1 MQPLFDDI
9 LQYRG
14 RPALRSDSR
23 ARRQAILEAALRVI
37 EKDGVR
43 GVKHRAV
50 AAEAG
55 VPLAATTYYFDD
67 IQALL
72 HDAFVHYVET
82 RSSTDSSQL
91 QQRGYDLL
99 QELSSAE
106 FHRGG
111 HCSEKLIER
120 ITEVLLDHVK
130 SQVEQTAE
138 RRVEV
143 AFRHEALCNK
153 DLADVVSIPHQ
164 LQLRA
169 IENFLSQLASPNS
182 KADAQVVMGTLLY
195 LEYNLSLHASAEQWQ
210 RAQQTLQRM
219 IAGLLSLSNKQGADE
234 QACQEPTINAH
245 SSSEHVDSP

>member
-37 EKDGVR
+37 ERDGVR

-50 AAEAG
+50 AAEAE

-91 QQRGYDLL
+91 QQQGYQLL
-99 QELSSAE
+99 QDLSATESQMGEA
-106 FHRGG
+106 F
-111 HCSEKLIER
+111 SERLIEG
-120 ITEVLLDHVK
+120 ITEILFDHVK

-153 DLADVVSIPHQ
+153 DLAEVVSIPHQ

-169 IENFLSQLASPNS
+169 IEGFWVLLGSPNP

-195 LEYNLSLHASAEQWQ
+195 LEYNLSLSANDEQWQ

-219 IAGLLSLSNKQGADE
+219 ITGLLLLCSE
-234 QACQEPTINAH
+234 QESKSQANNH
-245 SSSEHVDSP
+245 